1 MWDGSGLRSAAVIAY
16 PAVLLLAMVMVGTR
30 SFYVISASM
39 FLFIVILSVAT
50 MNGWRPGT
58 EVTRGYLTMIDHLV
72 VLAGSTFLIRV
83 LASDLL
89 LLLERL
95 RQELVVV
102 EQSKLA
108 AEHLANHDNLTGL
121 PNRRMAEQLF
131 NDVLEQ
137 SLADESTL
145 AFVFLDIDNFKQIN
159 DSLGH
164 ARGDALLQH
173 LTKTISE
180 QLRRSDKLI
189 RIAGDEFL
197 ILIGGLHEGANVEP
211 VLNKIVNAVATPV
224 GLDGVSITPSIS
236 MGVTL
241 APEHGTD
248 FASLLHHA
256 DVAMYQ
262 AKAAGRGRY
271 EFYRPALAVV
281 D

>member
-1 MWDGSGLRSAAVIAY
+1 MIAY